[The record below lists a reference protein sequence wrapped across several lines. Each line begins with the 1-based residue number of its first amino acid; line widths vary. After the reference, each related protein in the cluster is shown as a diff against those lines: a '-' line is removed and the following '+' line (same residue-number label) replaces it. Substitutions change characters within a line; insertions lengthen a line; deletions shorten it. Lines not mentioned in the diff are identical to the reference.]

1 MKTKPD
7 QSQLHRKVP
16 LCLVRDR
23 RVQYR
28 GLVRPTIRFCLT
40 TPSLFQVENPP
51 WRGEGW
57 GEGRSRR
64 DHPSPRLSPQAERGF
79 KAHPLGPIVF
89 EAEAA
94 RPMVAR
100 ALGAAVL
107 GGCVLLFAVASRLE
121 PATGGIGTHEQ
132 LGLAPCGMMML
143 WGLPCPT
150 CGMTTAFAHAARG
163 RLASAFHAQPA
174 GLALAIAIGLTAI
187 AAGGTLVT
195 GRTYRV
201 NWFRLSPTG
210 VGFGVVALLLGAW
223 VYKIVTTLVGTMR

>member
-1 MKTKPD
+1 
-7 QSQLHRKVP
+7 

-23 RVQYR
+23 GVEYR
-28 GLVRPTIRFCLT
+28 ALVRPTIPTARFIPT
-40 TPSLFQVENPP
+40 MVQVESQQVA
-51 WRGEGW
+51 RIK
-57 GEGRSRR
+57 
-64 DHPSPRLSPQAERGF
+64 A
-79 KAHPLGPIVF
+79 AHPLGPFVF

-107 GGCVLLFAVASRLE
+107 VGCVLLFAVASRLE

-174 GLALAIAIGLTAI
+174 GLALAIAIGLAAI